1 MVMSMDFETVLKNRV
16 TNLRYIDKKVEKKE
30 LETIIES
37 ALIAPSAKNRQPWR
51 FYILNKEE
59 RNKIADMMDAWE
71 GKIKENELGIV
82 TTIHRSANV
91 IRKASDFIL
100 IYKYGEKVIYKE
112 TVDILSCRSCN

>member
-1 MVMSMDFETVLKNRV
+1 MDFEKVLKERV
-16 TNLRYIDKKVEKKE
+16 TNLKYTKQKIKKE
-30 LETIIES
+30 DLDKIIES

-51 FYILNKEE
+51 FYILNEEE

-91 IRKASDFIL
+91 IRNASDFIL
-100 IYKYGEKVIYKE
+100 VYKYGEKVIYKE